1 MFLLKLFWP
10 KEKIDGFKRQL
21 REKFS
26 VKLEEL
32 SLKTIVLGAILS
44 VSIAAIE
51 VFNGANIELV
61 LLSFV
66 AMLFLPLILSLL
78 YYSYLLERRKKK
90 LEKQAPMLLLQ
101 ASVFPRGTPVSK
113 IISYFARKENGLL
126 GEEFAK
132 AKREISRG
140 ASIQEAM
147 HKFRKRNTGIVMER
161 LADILIIAYESGEC
175 LSDAFRE
182 LAEELLDMQSIQA
195 EKRAVLEIERA
206 TLLLGA
212 MFIVPFILGI
222 LTGLVFD
229 FEFEGI
235 EIAGFSSSEQRAELL
250 AIAPT
255 AVLLYIIEYALIAS
269 LFLGWLDGAP
279 RKSFVYALALLPVSV
294 TVFFLVQ
301 GFGLV

>member
-10 KEKIDGFKRQL
+10 EEKIDGFKKQL
-21 REKFS
+21 KEKFN
-26 VKLEEL
+26 VELGKL
-32 SLKTIVLGAILS
+32 SLRTIVIGAILS

-51 VFNGANIELV
+51 VLNGTGIELV
-61 LLSFV
+61 LLSF
-66 AMLFLPLILSLL
+66 AALLFLPLTLSLL

-113 IISYFARKENGLL
+113 IIAYFARKENGLL

-147 HKFRKRNTGIVMER
+147 HKFSKRNRGLAMER
-161 LADILIIAYESGEC
+161 LADILVIAYESGEC

-182 LAEELLDMQSIQA
+182 LAEELLDMQAIQA
-195 EKRAVLEIERA
+195 EKRAVMEIERA
-206 TLLLGA
+206 TLLLGTA
-212 MFIVPFILGI
+212 FVVPFILGI
-222 LTGLVFD
+222 LTGLIFD

-279 RKSFVYALALLPVSV
+279 RKAFVYSLALLPISV
-294 TVFFLVQ
+294 TVFFLAQ
-301 GFGLV
+301 GFGL

>member
-1 MFLLKLFWP
+1 VFLLKLFWP
-10 KEKIDGFKRQL
+10 GEKIDSFKKQL

-26 VKLEEL
+26 VELEKL
-32 SLKTIVLGAILS
+32 SFKTIVLGAVIALS
-44 VSIAAIE
+44 SAVIGVLNGTDIE
-51 VFNGANIELV
+51 IV

-66 AMLFLPLILSLL
+66 ALLFLPLVLSLL
-78 YYSYLLERRKKK
+78 YYSYLLEKRKKK

-132 AKREISRG
+132 AKREINRG

-147 HKFRKRNTGIVMER
+147 QKFREKNKGTVTER
-161 LADILIIAYESGEC
+161 LADILVIAYESGEC

-182 LAEELLDMQSIQA
+182 LAEELLDMQAIQS
-195 EKRAVLEIERA
+195 EKKAVLEIERA

-212 MFIVPFILGI
+212 AFIVPFILGI

-229 FEFEGI
+229 FEFGGI
-235 EIAGFSSSEQRAELL
+235 EIAGFASSEQRAELL
-250 AIAPT
+250 ATAPT

-269 LFLGWLDGAP
+269 LFLGWMDGAP
-279 RKSFVYALALLPVSV
+279 RKAFVYALALLPVSV
-294 TVFFLVQ
+294 TVFFLAQ
-301 GFGLV
+301 GFGL